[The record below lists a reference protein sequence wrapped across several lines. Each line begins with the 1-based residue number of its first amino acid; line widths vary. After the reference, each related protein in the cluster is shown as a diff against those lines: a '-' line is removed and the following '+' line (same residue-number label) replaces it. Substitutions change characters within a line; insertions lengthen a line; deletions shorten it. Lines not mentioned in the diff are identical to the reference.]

1 MPESGQLQG
10 ESRRQSGNLQLS
22 ATAAL
27 HYKASHF
34 MRVCARAGNAAG
46 CPRKN
51 LIGTTE
57 WELKCR
63 GGSLATLMHLRCPF
77 AAQSLQLQ
85 LPLLHSC
92 TTGQG
97 NSAK

>member
-1 MPESGQLQG
+1 MRESGQLQAVP
-10 ESRRQSGNLQLS
+10 RRQSGNLQRS

-85 LPLLHSC
+85 RLLLHSC

-97 NSAK
+97 SSAK